1 MHTMEQRQALP
12 RWTRRRPS
20 ALGVVVAVGTGVG
33 IGGAA
38 QVAPVV
44 AASGFVYLAA
54 AALGRPG
61 AAWPAFG
68 VSFVLIAAGRV
79 VDGRG
84 ADGAAPTWLML
95 GLAAVLAVYGL
106 VRGRGRPAWGLPL
119 QAAAMA
125 VLGAVA
131 LAGARVSPTGA
142 GLLVAGALL
151 AHAAWDVRHHRGG
164 RVVARSM
171 AEFCAVLDVVLA
183 LLVLAAALAPPSWG
197 T

>member
-1 MHTMEQRQALP
+1 MHTIEQRRALP
-12 RWTRRRPS
+12 RWTRRWPA

-68 VSFVLIAAGRV
+68 VSFVLIAAGRFT
-79 VDGRG
+79 DG
-84 ADGAAPTWLML
+84 ADPTWLML
-95 GLAAVLAVYGL
+95 GLAAVLAAYGL
-106 VRGRGRPAWGLPL
+106 VRGRGRPPWGLPL

-131 LAGARVSPTGA
+131 LAAAEVSPTGA

-183 LLVLAAALAPPSWG
+183 LLVLAAALAPLSAG